1 MRGPIPSL
9 LALCFVAIAS
19 AADAATIYLCRA
31 YGGGE
36 FWSSDH
42 CHGRSASIV
51 RMANVPDGM
60 PFQQQVELVAGQ
72 LRQAETRNRQEDQE
86 RERLQQCA
94 QLKTERDQIWSRYG
108 NWQFQKG
115 DVIGQDRTRW
125 KVIESEQRRLN
136 CQQR

>member
-1 MRGPIPSL
+1 MNARRLP
-9 LALCFVAIAS
+9 LALGCLLAIAS
-19 AADAATIYLCRA
+19 AAEAATLYLCRG

-42 CHGRSASIV
+42 CHKRSANIV

-60 PFQQQVELVAGQ
+60 PFEQQVQLVAGQ
-72 LRQAETRNRQEDQE
+72 LRNTEARNRQDDLEHD
-86 RERLQQCA
+86 RLQQCA
-94 QLKTERDQIWSRYG
+94 QLKAERDHIWSRYG
-108 NWQFQKG
+108 NWQFQQG

-125 KVIESEQRRLN
+125 KVIEAEQRRLN